1 MLGTEAAFYYLNVER
16 KQTTTF
22 ENLSEFNTD
31 PEINDSQVTQSLLPS
46 SIYIIF
52 HF

>member
-31 PEINDSQVTQSLLPS
+31 PEINNSQVTQSLLPS